1 MQNKG
6 KLVRIFI
13 GNVANAVVH
22 EILENAIEEQSLRS
36 HYGKEMQNSFLLAK
50 RYRKKLNPGGKPLP
64 DKESA
69 DIKAKIMKKAVN
81 ELKLRIKKGYTNID
95 VDSADKIAE
104 KLLKKLKA

>member
-1 MQNKG
+1 MPNKN

-22 EILENAIEEQSLRS
+22 EVLENAIEEKSLRS

-50 RYRKKLNPGGKPLP
+50 RYRGKLNPAGKPLP

-69 DIKAKIMKKAVN
+69 DIKANIIKKAVH
-81 ELKLRIKKGYTNID
+81 ELKIRIKKGYTGID
-95 VDSADKIAE
+95 IDSAGKIAE
-104 KLLKKLKA
+104 TLLKRLKA